1 MESKKYAYENIK
13 NADLFVDAIYM
24 SPRPRPQKGG
34 YKEDV
39 LTVMFHNCRNT
50 GGFRVPHRKDGSIP
64 YISLHL
70 TGREPAWPDSF
81 DQNTGILTYYG
92 DNRKGGE
99 NVEKTSIGGN
109 KIMREMFDA
118 LNKGGDALKDI
129 PPIFVFQNTGE
140 ARDVRFI
147 GLAVPG
153 IKGCHEDTY
162 FRTVWRT
169 KDKIRFPNYVGNFSI
184 LDLENE
190 NVKRE
195 WIDGLFNNDADADK
209 YMPKAWKTFL
219 KKGLDGV
226 KVLAAP
232 ATDPWLGVKFQLPS
246 DQEGK
251 KILRAIQERF
261 GEKDYVGFEKLAA
274 ILMLLMD
281 SNYRNVYLTRPTKDG
296 GRDAI
301 AEYVI
306 KTPGDE
312 LIVECAMEAKC
323 YDPDSKKGVGVKETS
338 RLISR
343 IRNRQFGILIT
354 TSYINKQAY
363 KEVKEDGHPI
373 LFITGKDIV
382 NLLREKENITSNN
395 INQWLSDNI
404 K

>member
-1 MESKKYAYENIK
+1 MEPKKYTYETIEK
-13 NADLFVDAIYM
+13 ADLFVDAVYM
-24 SPRPRPQKGG
+24 SPRPGKGG
-34 YKEDV
+34 YADDV
-39 LTVMFHNCRNT
+39 LTVMLHNCRNT
-50 GGFRVPHRKDGSIP
+50 GGFRVPHRLKDDSIP
-64 YISLHL
+64 YIGLHL

-81 DQNTGILTYYG
+81 DQNTGILTWYG

-118 LNKGGDALKDI
+118 LAQGGDALKKI

-153 IKGCHEDTY
+153 IKGCHEDVF

-169 KDKIRFPNYVGNFSI
+169 KDQVRFPNYVGNFSI

-190 NVKRE
+190 SIKRE
-195 WIDGLFNNDADADK
+195 WIDGLFNNDENANK
-209 YMPKAWKTFL
+209 YMPKAWRKFL
-219 KKGLDGV
+219 DKGLDGV

-232 ATDPWLGVKFQLPS
+232 AADPWPGVKAQLPS
-246 DQEGK
+246 DPEGQ
-251 KILRAIQERF
+251 KILRIIQERF
-261 GEKDYVGFEKLAA
+261 GEKDYVGFEKLSA

-281 SNYRNVYLTRPTKDG
+281 SNYRNVYLTRPKKDG
-296 GRDAI
+296 GRDAV

-323 YDPDSKKGVGVKETS
+323 YDPDSSKGVGVRETS

-343 IRNRQFGILIT
+343 IRNRQFGVLIT
-354 TSYINKQAY
+354 TSHINKQAY
-363 KEVKEDGHPI
+363 QEVKDDGHPI

-382 NLLREKENITSNN
+382 DLLREKENITSDT
-395 INQWLSDNI
+395 IDQWLSDNI

>member
-1 MESKKYAYENIK
+1 MEPKKYTYETIEK
-13 NADLFVDAIYM
+13 ADLFVDAVYM
-24 SPRPRPQKGG
+24 SPRPGKGG
-34 YKEDV
+34 YADDV
-39 LTVMFHNCRNT
+39 LTVMLHNCRNT
-50 GGFRVPHRKDGSIP
+50 GGFRVPHRLKDDSIP
-64 YISLHL
+64 YIGLHL

-81 DQNTGILTYYG
+81 DQNTGILTWYG

-118 LNKGGDALKDI
+118 LAQGGDALKKI

-153 IKGCHEDTY
+153 IKGCHEDVF

-169 KDKIRFPNYVGNFSI
+169 KDQVRFPNYVGNFSI

-190 NVKRE
+190 SIKRE
-195 WIDGLFNNDADADK
+195 WIDGLFNNDENANK
-209 YMPKAWKTFL
+209 YMPKAWRKFL
-219 KKGLDGV
+219 DKGLDGV

-232 ATDPWLGVKFQLPS
+232 TADPWPGVKAQLPS
-246 DQEGK
+246 DPEGQ
-251 KILRAIQERF
+251 KILRIIQERF
-261 GEKDYVGFEKLAA
+261 GEKDYVGFEKLSA

-281 SNYRNVYLTRPTKDG
+281 SNYRNVYLTRPKKDG
-296 GRDAI
+296 GRDAV

-323 YDPDSKKGVGVKETS
+323 YDPDSSKGVGVRETS

-343 IRNRQFGILIT
+343 IRNRQFGVLIT
-354 TSYINKQAY
+354 TSHINKQAY
-363 KEVKEDGHPI
+363 QEVKDDGHPI

-382 NLLREKENITSNN
+382 DLLREKENITSDT
-395 INQWLSDNI
+395 IDQWLSDNI